1 MADSETVQV
10 FCRVRPPNE
19 REGGGL
25 LPTTKKC
32 VTVPSSDPLQQ
43 TVLLQLKGMA
53 NSAPKA
59 FAFDRV
65 FHERSTQNE
74 VFEIVG
80 VPVTQACLQGYNGT
94 IFAYGQTG
102 SGKTFTMQGPDDVID
117 ADART
122 LSDRELASR
131 GLTAMNRESSR
142 SHSVFVLHIQSKE
155 TNPNG
160 ITKTRTSRFNLVD
173 LAGSE
178 RQKSTEAAGERL
190 KEAGSINKS
199 LSALGNVI
207 MGLVE
212 QSAGKNRHV
221 HYRDSKLTFLLK
233 DSLGGNSKTFMIATI
248 SPAEDSSHETLSTL
262 KFAQR
267 AKLIRNNAVINEDT
281 TGNVLVL
288 QEEIQ
293 RLRRQLQ
300 EAQANRNATEQRE
313 IQFQLELQQRDIK
326 IDAIQAD
333 MEAALH
339 ASETL
344 LRETTQ
350 EVHVLEGVR
359 ADLTSQLSQ
368 ASARCEELSGT
379 DELATLA
386 AETEKKR
393 AELEELLSTSRSE
406 HEQSKEEIRVLE
418 GVRADLTSQLSQAS
432 ARCEELSGTVSQL
445 ESDLNV
451 AGKEKAALTEE
462 LARSK
467 SQHEQDVHAA
477 AARLESTIADHR
489 SVVAGLKD
497 ELATLAAETE
507 KKRAELEEL
516 RAKYIRQI
524 QNLKGETLAKER
536 ELNAT
541 QKALEGARAEC
552 ADVTDKLTK
561 YKASFGKRV
570 KEVEAKEASLTDS
583 LKVVSEKKAKL
594 TARLQEIEKEHTALR
609 NLRVE
614 SDKLKRQQEQS
625 KSRLTELELANAQLT
640 KEKERFRKEVNVL
653 SRRLD
658 DVSKETDKLVGHHN
672 KRQKIQHH
680 IRVKEE
686 NNRLIEE
693 VRQLTDDK
701 FKLQCRLEKIE
712 LALKE
717 KENISTTE
725 SPLNSPSSSASSS
738 SQRSVQQKLQMG
750 SSSSSV
756 KDAEDTKATE
766 VLTKKLQ
773 LSSTTESPDEHKPA
787 VERVTRPDE
796 EQNDGYSSFEDE
808 EETTRKATS
817 TWGTKRAQR
826 HSTDNQSEAAD
837 ESGPQKTIASDSEE
851 SKTFLRA
858 VYFNDSRRVRD
869 MLDENVVDASV
880 ADQVRH
886 LV

>member
-131 GLTAMNRESSR
+131 GL
-142 SHSVFVLHIQSKE
+142 
-155 TNPNG
+155 
-160 ITKTRTSRFNLVD
+160 
-173 LAGSE
+173 
-178 RQKSTEAAGERL
+178 
-190 KEAGSINKS
+190 
-199 LSALGNVI
+199 
-207 MGLVE
+207 
-212 QSAGKNRHV
+212 
-221 HYRDSKLTFLLK
+221 
-233 DSLGGNSKTFMIATI
+233 
-248 SPAEDSSHETLSTL
+248 
-262 KFAQR
+262 FAQR

-300 EAQANRNATEQRE
+300 EAQANRNAAEQRE
-313 IQFQLELQQRDIK
+313 IQFQLELQQRNIQ
-326 IDAIQAD
+326 IDAIQAN

-344 LRETTQ
+344 LRETKK

-379 DELATLA
+379 HEQDVHAAAARLESTIADHRSVVAGLKDELATLA
-386 AETEKKR
+386 TETEKKR

-497 ELATLAAETE
+497 ELAALATETE

-516 RAKYIRQI
+516 RAKYVRQI

-552 ADVTDKLTK
+552 ADITDKLTK
-561 YKASFGKRV
+561 FKASFGKRV
-570 KEVEAKEASLTDS
+570 KEVEAKEASLTES

-738 SQRSVQQKLQMG
+738 SQRSVQQKLLM
-750 SSSSSV
+750 
-756 KDAEDTKATE
+756 
-766 VLTKKLQ
+766 
-773 LSSTTESPDEHKPA
+773 
-787 VERVTRPDE
+787 
-796 EQNDGYSSFEDE
+796 
-808 EETTRKATS
+808 
-817 TWGTKRAQR
+817 
-826 HSTDNQSEAAD
+826 AD